1 LENRFF
7 RLLFVLYFIFPIFGY
22 IYLAF
27 IPSDVTFLNLA
38 TLVVFWVCFFIVQ
51 ARDNA
56 TEKKANSIFEIW
68 ILIAGFQLVILPLIV
83 AFSGISYFRLTRIV
97 SNDSLVKGTLLF
109 CFAYVLIATGI
120 LIQSRRSFVVEAV
133 GTTSK
138 LTLILS
144 RYLFC
149 GGIVGVSSL
158 VYLRYI
164 NRGDLDGIFSN
175 ESNFLLKFLAITFS
189 PWLFYWT
196 VNKIVEFR
204 VGSKLSQVA
213 TIRFGLLIL
222 ITILPLTLLNLSRA
236 ALLVPLL
243 CFLILVSPPTFSPK
257 NSLRWLSLLVVAGV
271 FASLIGNYRAEMK
284 ATQNNRYSASSIG
297 FEKNPGMAETLQLYG
312 NSPQYLSY
320 GIEYIDPTDISILT
334 PFFSIVEPLPK
345 LNILNR
351 NRLDG
356 TSIFNEAVYQN
367 ASVRDLYFSPVGE
380 VYLSWGLFGM
390 VIFFLSVGFGLQKI
404 FRTFLNAQS
413 RFLKFCLLLAG
424 FWLSLSPMLSISV
437 LTQVMFYTVLP
448 PLFLEKMLRNKFGVK
463 QL

>member
-1 LENRFF
+1 MGNRFF
-7 RLLFVLYFIFPIFGY
+7 RLLFVLYFLFPISAY
-22 IYLAF
+22 IYLTF
-27 IPSDVTFLNLA
+27 SHGDVTFLNLV
-38 TLVVFWVCFFIVQ
+38 TLVVFWVCFLILQ

-56 TEKKANSIFEIW
+56 IDKKANSIFEIW

-83 AFSGISYFRLTRIV
+83 AFSGVSYFRLTRTV
-97 SNDSLVKGTLLF
+97 SNDSLVKGTFLF
-109 CFAYVLIATGI
+109 CFAYFLIATGI
-120 LIQSRRSFVVEAV
+120 LMQSRRSLRAETIGV
-133 GTTSK
+133 TSK
-138 LTLILS
+138 VNLILS

-158 VYLRYI
+158 VYLRFL

-196 VNKIVEFR
+196 VNTIVESR
-204 VGSKLSQVA
+204 VVSNFSRIVTL
-213 TIRFGLLIL
+213 RFGLLIL

-243 CFLILVSPPTFSPK
+243 CFFILVSPPTFSPK
-257 NSLRWLSLLVVAGV
+257 NSLRWLSLVVVAGV
-271 FASLIGNYRAEMK
+271 LASLIGNYRAELK

-345 LNILNR
+345 LNMLNG

-356 TSIFNEAVYQN
+356 TSVFNEAVYQN
-367 ASVRDLYFSPVGE
+367 VTVRDLYFSPVGE
-380 VYLSWGLFGM
+380 VYLSWGFFGL
-390 VIFFLSVGFGLQKI
+390 VVVFLLVGFGLQKI
-404 FRTFLNAQS
+404 FRAFLNTQS
-413 RFLKFCLLLAG
+413 RFAKFCLLLAG

-448 PLFLEKMLRNKFGVK
+448 PLLLERTLRYKFGEK
-463 QL
+463 HL